1 MGTWEGKNSRKE
13 GPPTGN
19 SNAWRV
25 SLGVGELDGSALARR
40 LGRDGIGLG
49 VGGLDGP
56 ALAHRLGRD
65 GIGDGGGLGLGR
77 VRRAALGLDLR
88 FQIARDS
95 ELVGNLLLL
104 ATKGEGESEDAQRVF
119 VRRHTGAGE
128 VAARS

>member
-1 MGTWEGKNSRKE
+1 MGTWEGKTSRKE

-25 SLGVGELDGSALARR
+25 SLGVGELDGS
-40 LGRDGIGLG
+40 
-49 VGGLDGP
+49 